1 MTESTQHYRTADGA
15 LAARTVTGM
24 ELPELPEGATP
35 LTPKQ
40 YDTELK
46 RVKAKQEEHK
56 ERLAAE
62 DQERMRGDYDALRA
76 LGVPESTA
84 SRLTGFLVEEPAG

>member
-24 ELPELPEGATP
+24 DLPELPEGATP

-46 RVKAKQEEHK
+46 KLKGKQDEYKA
-56 ERLAAE
+56 RLAVE
-62 DQERMRGDYDALRA
+62 DQQRMRADYDALRA
-76 LGVPESTA
+76 LGVPEATA
-84 SRLTGFLVEEPAG
+84 SRLTGYVAEADA